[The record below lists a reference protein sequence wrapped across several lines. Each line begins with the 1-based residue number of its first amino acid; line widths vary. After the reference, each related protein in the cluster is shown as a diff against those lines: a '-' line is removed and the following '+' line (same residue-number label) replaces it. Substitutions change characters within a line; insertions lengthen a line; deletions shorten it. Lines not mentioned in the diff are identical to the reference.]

1 MRKELDD
8 EKGVAY
14 RILTGE
20 ERQRLLRALKRDLI
34 AAANGPSSELS
45 LQEVREK
52 GLLAVLRKLA
62 GKKSIKLSFDC

>member
-14 RILTGE
+14 RVLTGE
-20 ERQRLLRALKRDLI
+20 ERQRLLRALKRGLI

-45 LQEVREK
+45 LQEVRER

-62 GKKSIKLSFDC
+62 GKKSIKSFDC